1 MHVLCHKFQST
12 LPREERHSWQRVCA
26 VRNRFQ
32 STLPR
37 EERRSDVS
45 IFAIESYD
53 FNPRSHERSD
63 KAQNY
68 LKRYYIISIHAP
80 TRGATS
86 MQKKNS
92 RLGQFQSTLPR
103 EERLGRNARSLIF
116 LISIHAPTR
125 GATPLAVIFHCI
137 LLISIHAPTRGA
149 TIPSEPFPSVP

>member
-103 EERLGRNARSLIF
+103 EERLSLCLNCGIKKEFQSTLSREERRS
-116 LISIHAPTR
+116 
-125 GATPLAVIFHCI
+125 GVI
-137 LLISIHAPTRGA
+137 
-149 TIPSEPFPSVP
+149 V